1 MEAQFQHVKSH
12 QNRQKRTENLSF
24 PAKLNVRADELA
36 QNQRTRMKE
45 PATMVTTD
53 FHHLTIGK
61 QYITRDSQRWL
72 LDAASRIPIRQYY
85 QDKYGWS
92 TTTFNEIDWDMQ
104 HKVLMRYGTN
114 DQRRILKLVHEWL
127 PTNSR
132 LARERS
138 TNTQRCKLCH
148 YIKEDAMH
156 LFRCRHAKQTETRHA
171 LLAQLNK
178 TLQILEPEKS
188 TILNAIER
196 GLQDTHWKPE
206 YESRGMKAQNLIGWQ
221 QIYRGRFAKGLI
233 KGFRLTNETSVN
245 GQAAKHRLSQ
255 KILKLIWDTFLQ
267 LWKQRNEL
275 IFGEKSAPNQEAK
288 RDAWIAKVERC
299 YELEPTLAWK
309 DRSKLFTKSKEEVLA
324 EDHRKVAAWV
334 KLAERLLKINKKE
347 ARMPDTQREMIEQY
361 FKWHPPDKRH
371 GRRNR
376 EKEQH
381 HKQNLK
387 PD

>member
-1 MEAQFQHVKSH
+1 
-12 QNRQKRTENLSF
+12 
-24 PAKLNVRADELA
+24 
-36 QNQRTRMKE
+36 
-45 PATMVTTD
+45 
-53 FHHLTIGK
+53 
-61 QYITRDSQRWL
+61 
-72 LDAASRIPIRQYY
+72 
-85 QDKYGWS
+85 
-92 TTTFNEIDWDMQ
+92 
-104 HKVLMRYGTN
+104 
-114 DQRRILKLVHEWL
+114 
-127 PTNSR
+127 
-132 LARERS
+132 
-138 TNTQRCKLCH
+138 
-148 YIKEDAMH
+148 
-156 LFRCRHAKQTETRHA
+156 
-171 LLAQLNK
+171 LAQLNK

-233 KGFRLTNETSVN
+233 KEFRLTNETSVN

-255 KILKLIWDTFLQ
+255 KIVKLIWDTFLQ

-288 RDAWIAKVERC
+288 QDAWIAKVERC

-347 ARMPDTQREMIEQY
+347 ARMPDTQREMIKQY
-361 FKWHPPDKRH
+361 FKWHPPTNGTEDVI
-371 GRRNR
+371 GRKSSTTSRT
-376 EKEQH
+376 
-381 HKQNLK
+381 
-387 PD
+387 